1 MAKDLSILIPARNE
15 MWLARTVQDILEN
28 IEMDTEIIVVLDGAW
43 ADPGIPQ
50 HERVKVIY
58 VPTALGQRAATNLAC
73 SLSEATYVMKTDA
86 HCAFDKG
93 FDRKMIEHMQDDWT
107 MVPAMRNLHAFDWVC
122 PDAKPGD
129 YPWPKGQSDPHRR
142 YQSPSGPCKT
152 CGKETIRDVRWIAKI
167 KPLSTSYSF
176 DSEPHF
182 QYHNEY
188 KKRDAYKE
196 DLKDGLT
203 ESMSIQGSCFLLTRK
218 AYWELNISDEAFGSW
233 GSQGIEVACKTWLS
247 GGKVIINHHTWY
259 AHLFRTQGGDF
270 GFPYEQDEKQIQRAK
285 AYARKMFFDGEW
297 PLMKKPLSWLV
308 EKFMPIT
315 PSEKNRGWTEEE
327 LDKLKANNN

>member
-93 FDRKMIEHMQDDWT
+93 FDRKLIARMEPNCV
-107 MVPAMRNLHAFDWVC
+107 MVPAMRNLHIFDWVC
-122 PDAKPGD
+122 PDG
-129 YPWPKGQSDPHRR
+129 HRR
-142 YQSPSGPCKT
+142 YQGPSGPCKE
-152 CGKETIRDVRWIAKI
+152 CGKPTERDVVWIPKI
-167 KPLSTSYSF
+167 RPLSTSYSF

-182 QYHNEY
+182 QYFNEY
-188 KKRDAYKE
+188 KKSNRYRRQ
-196 DLKDGLT
+196 LKNGLT

-218 AYWELNISDEAFGSW
+218 AYWELNISDESWGSW
-233 GSQGIEVACKTWLS
+233 GSQGIEVAGKFWLS
-247 GGKVIINHHTWY
+247 GGRVLINHDTWY

-270 GFPYEQDEKQIQRAK
+270 GFPYEHNNDSNHKEM
-285 AYARKMFFDGEW
+285 ARRLFFEGKWD
-297 PLMKKPLSWLV
+297 KRKRPLSWLV
-308 EKFMPIT
+308 ERFWPIT
-315 PSEKNRGWTEEE
+315 PSGENRGWTIEE
-327 LDKLKANNN
+327 LNKLKENEARQFRSTQ